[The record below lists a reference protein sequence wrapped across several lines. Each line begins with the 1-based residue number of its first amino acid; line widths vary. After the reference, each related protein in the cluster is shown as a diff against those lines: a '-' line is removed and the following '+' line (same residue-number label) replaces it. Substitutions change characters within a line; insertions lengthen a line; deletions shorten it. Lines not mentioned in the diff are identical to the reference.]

1 MLWWFEREG
10 LKTQVEVL
18 QLSSNEYEL
27 HVVEADG
34 VEHIEKFTDAVALA
48 KRQRQIQDQLV
59 SQGWKGTAKWLG

>member
-18 QLSSNEYEL
+18 HLASGEYEL
-27 HVVEADG
+27 HVIEADG
-34 VEHIEKFTDAVALA
+34 VEHIEKFTDAAELA